1 METAAGGRLLNV
13 IVDNPQVG
21 KALLEKGQL
30 TRRWTMIPLTAI
42 STSAAIPQAV
52 QRRAVEEVGAD
63 GVKVAL
69 DCVGYEARVKPA
81 MQFVFGSTFV
91 CPTTAVASKLT
102 FHPDIARRT
111 ATLDGDIL
119 DPRGTMEGGSSA
131 SNVSVLA
138 QFEQA
143 KRLGAQLKEK
153 EMAAAKAQAAL
164 DALTSAT
171 QRLAQLTTER
181 EAMHHQL
188 TLMETSLA
196 NNPVAQAELRA
207 VEWTAEAAKLREEE
221 AKLTAERQRLQA
233 ACAAMEAEM
242 TSLETEAGRAASR
255 AALQKRM
262 AQLQA
267 AMGPLRATR
276 SALAQQLTV
285 LTAQLDLVSGERVA
299 AIEAVAA
306 ARANVERLRAAVDV
320 STRRVTAAKAE
331 WDAAQTQLTA
341 AQEAL
346 AQQSAALTALH
357 KAKAKAMQRKKDAEL
372 ECRRLQATAQKAQQ
386 AHVEGKKRIDRLCIE
401 HRWIEAEE
409 ASFGRAGGDFDFAP
423 FQSASSSSSTSSSPF
438 AALQAEV
445 ASLSAK
451 VNRKAQ
457 GLAEKAESD
466 FAELTGKRDII
477 EGDKRKI
484 EQVIAE
490 LEGKKRRAV
499 EETWRKVNGDFGAI
513 MASLLP
519 GVQAALQPVDAANV
533 SEGVEM
539 RVAFQGVWKESLS
552 ELSGGQRSLLALSF
566 ILALLL
572 FNPAPMYIL
581 DEIDAALDLSHTQNI
596 GRMLKRHFPQSQFI
610 IVSLKEGMFNNAN
623 VLFRTQFINGI
634 SAVTRTQAGGDTAQP
649 PQGQQHKPNAGQGRK
664 QQRSRKRVAEEQ
676 EDDGDVDKENAI
688 NH

>member
-13 IVDNPQVG
+13 IVDTPQVG

-42 STSAAIPQAV
+42 NTSSAIPPAV
-52 QRRAVEEVGAD
+52 QRRAVEEVGED

-69 DCVGYEARVKPA
+69 DCVGYEAKVKPA

-111 ATLDGDIL
+111 ATLEGDVL

-143 KRLGAQLKEK
+143 KKLAGQLRER
-153 EMAAAKAQAAL
+153 EAAVAKAQAAL
-164 DALTSAT
+164 DALVMAA
-171 QRLAQLTTER
+171 QRLALMTTER
-181 EAMHHQL
+181 EALQHQL
-188 TLMETSLA
+188 AMMETALA
-196 NNPVAQAELRA
+196 NHTVAQAEVRL
-207 VEWTAEAAKLREEE
+207 VGWTAEAERLREDE
-221 AKLTAERQRLQA
+221 AKLTAERQRLHA
-233 ACAAMEAEM
+233 ACTAMAAEM
-242 TSLETEAGRAASR
+242 AGLETEAGRAASR
-255 AALQKRM
+255 VALQKRM

-267 AMGPLRATR
+267 AMGPLRARR
-276 SALAQQLTV
+276 SELAQQLTV
-285 LTAQLDLVSGERVA
+285 LTAQLELLSGERVA
-299 AIEAVAA
+299 AVEAVAA
-306 ARANVERLRAAVDV
+306 ARGNLERLRAAVEA
-320 STRRVTAAKAE
+320 STKRVTAAKAE
-331 WDAAQTQLTA
+331 WDAAQAKLTA

-357 KAKAKAMQRKKDAEL
+357 KAKAKAQQTKKDAEL
-372 ECRRLQATAQKAQQ
+372 EWRRLQVAAQKAQQ
-386 AHVEGKKRIDRLCIE
+386 AQSDGKKRLDRMRAE
-401 HRWIEAEE
+401 HSWIEAEE
-409 ASFGRAGGDFDFAP
+409 AQFGRVGGDFDFTP
-423 FQSASSSSSTSSSPF
+423 FQSTSGSSSASPF

-445 ASLSAK
+445 AALSAK

-490 LEGKKRRAV
+490 LEGKKRKAV

-519 GVQAALQPVDAANV
+519 GVQAQLQPVDPLNV

-539 RVAFQGVWKESLS
+539 KVAFQGVWKESLS

-623 VLFRTQFINGI
+623 VLFRTHFVNGI
-634 SAVTRTQAGGDTAQP
+634 SAVTRTQAGGETTHMQ
-649 PQGQQHKPNAGQGRK
+649 QGQQKQTAGQARK
-664 QQRSRKRVAEEQ
+664 QQRGRKRVTEER
-676 EDDGDVDKENAI
+676 DGDVDMDKENAI